1 MSTHVRAAAAV
12 DAEAIARL
20 CEGLG
25 YVATAVEVETRR
37 GAIAELPGH
46 ALFVADVDGAVRG
59 WLHAA
64 VSHAIHTDRCVEIL
78 ALVVDETA
86 RSQSLGAQLV
96 AAAERWAQAQGI
108 PRMRLRSRDT
118 RERAHRFYER
128 EGYRTVK
135 TSKVF
140 EKRLESE

>member
-1 MSTHVRAAAAV
+1 MTTHVRPAVAA

-20 CEGLG
+20 CAELG
-25 YVATAVEVETRR
+25 YVATAVDVEVRR
-37 GAIAELPGH
+37 CAIAGLPGQ
-46 ALFVADVDGAVRG
+46 ALFVADVDGTVRG

-78 ALVVDETA
+78 ALVVDEAA

-96 AAAERWAQAQGI
+96 AAAERWALTLGI
-108 PRMRLRSRDT
+108 RRMRVRSRDS

-128 EGYRTVK
+128 EGYAPVK

-140 EKRLESE
+140 EKRLEPA